1 MHRLR
6 LSASPKLPTNPGRI
20 YLPQETLGF
29 RRAGFSPAL
38 SLLIPAFSLV
48 RAPALLTVRLVSDLV
63 RSPTTHIARRLYVS
77 IASVLYLL
85 PFIIGADLLD
95 Q

>member
-1 MHRLR
+1 M
-6 LSASPKLPTNPGRI
+6 LSAGRI
-20 YLPQETLGF
+20 LTC
-29 RRAGFSPAL
+29 
-38 SLLIPAFSLV
+38 LIVTHSGIITTRPHQ
-48 RAPALLTVRLVSDLV
+48 LLTVRLVSDLV
-63 RSPTTHIARRLYVS
+63 RSPTTHVARRLHVS